1 MAQKFHPQE
10 DGMKKISL
18 GVGVLFLLAGGMAG
32 DGIAQQRTLPRIPP
46 SPRTAD
52 DHSDTTGMPPN
63 GPSRMLKMMKESF
76 EQTQKDTEELY
87 DLATQL
93 KEEVE
98 KADENTLSITVMKK
112 AETIEKLAEKI
123 KNRMKN
129 L

>member
-1 MAQKFHPQE
+1 MGKQLV
-10 DGMKKISL
+10 GM
-18 GVGVLFLLAGGMAG
+18 VFLFLLFLGGMENG
-32 DGIAQQRTLPRIPP
+32 GVAQQRRLPPIAP

-52 DHSDTTGMPPN
+52 DHNPPYN
-63 GPSRMLKMMKESF
+63 LPPSGPSRNLKMMKESF
-76 EQTQKDTEELY
+76 EQTKKDTAQLY
-87 DLATQL
+87 DLAAEL

-98 KADENTLSITVMKK
+98 KADENTLSITVIKK

>member
-1 MAQKFHPQE
+1 MGRRLF
-10 DGMKKISL
+10 GI
-18 GVGVLFLLAGGMAG
+18 GFLFLLFLSGMENGGV
-32 DGIAQQRTLPRIPP
+32 AQQRSLPRVGP

-52 DHSDTTGMPPN
+52 DNNPPYN
-63 GPSRMLKMMKESF
+63 LPPSGPSRNLKMMKESF
-76 EQTQKDTEELY
+76 EQTQKDTTELY
-87 DLATQL
+87 DLAAEL

-98 KADENTLSITVMKK
+98 KADENTLSISVIKK

>member
-1 MAQKFHPQE
+1 MGRRLF
-10 DGMKKISL
+10 GI
-18 GVGVLFLLAGGMAG
+18 GFLFLLLFGGMENG
-32 DGIAQQRTLPRIPP
+32 GVAQQRSLPRVGP

-52 DHSDTTGMPPN
+52 DNNPPYN
-63 GPSRMLKMMKESF
+63 LPPSGPSRNLKMMKESF
-76 EQTQKDTEELY
+76 EQTEKDTIELY
-87 DLATQL
+87 DLAAEL

-98 KADENTLSITVMKK
+98 KADENTLSITVIKK